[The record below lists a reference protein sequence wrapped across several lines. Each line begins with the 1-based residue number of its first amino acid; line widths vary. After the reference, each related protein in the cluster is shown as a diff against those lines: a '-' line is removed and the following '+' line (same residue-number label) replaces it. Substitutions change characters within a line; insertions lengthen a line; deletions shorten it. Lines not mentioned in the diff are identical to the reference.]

1 MYLKSQEKY
10 LILGGLVT
18 LIVTLVFCPVF
29 QAPNNNQTM
38 LYTVVGLKFQ
48 DGGVFAA
55 LIVGIWTVLATV
67 YNSNKNYKAMK
78 LSLIPTKSANLLIDL
93 EHIFNEYEI
102 YSHEFEEDSII
113 LLIQILNFWSEHQK
127 VFRVLTPNFY
137 NNLMKLWNKLKLTEE
152 NDDIPEKNSKYVFNM
167 IIQQFSEVPS
177 DKNKKA
183 FLFMNPN
190 LISDY
195 IIFGNNKEDLTEY
208 KLDKEGLYNFINDI
222 SGSKTRNLTNNLVDD
237 FYCDLKNTLS
247 DLKREIEEYD

>member
-1 MYLKSQEKY
+1 MYLKSKEKY
-10 LILGGLVT
+10 LIIGGVVAF
-18 LIVTLVFCPVF
+18 IVTLVFCPVF
-29 QAPNNNQTM
+29 QTSSNNGTM
-38 LYTVVGLKFQ
+38 FNTLIGLKFQ

-55 LIVGIWTVLATV
+55 LIVGIGTVLATV

-102 YSHEFEEDSII
+102 YSNEFGEDSII

-137 NNLMKLWNKLKLTEE
+137 NNLMNLWDKLKLIEE

-167 IIQQFSEVPS
+167 IIQEFSKVPS
-177 DKNKKA
+177 NKNKKT
-183 FLFMNPN
+183 FLFINPE

-195 IIFGNNKEDLTEY
+195 VVFGHDGDELIEY
-208 KLDKEGLYNFINDI
+208 DMDRWGLCKFINDI
-222 SGSKTRNLTNNLVDD
+222 SGSKTRMLTDSFVDD
-237 FYCDLKNTLS
+237 FYSDLKNALS